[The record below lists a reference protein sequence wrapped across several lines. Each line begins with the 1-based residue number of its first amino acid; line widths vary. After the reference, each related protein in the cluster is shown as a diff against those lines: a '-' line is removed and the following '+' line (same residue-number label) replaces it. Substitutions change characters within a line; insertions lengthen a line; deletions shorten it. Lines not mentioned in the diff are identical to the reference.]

1 MRYPKKSLRG
11 FTKHGKRNCKTT
23 LPGEEVL
30 DCICVSDSNTVLFFR
45 DVFYNPIYNFPM
57 RNNAFVQPNGA
68 YILSRCFILWI
79 FPFRVTPFFPIF
91 HKNKQGTLHL
101 DLLKAHRAQG
111 WTPQLRS
118 RWHRWHRWQGRPRW
132 QTQRRP
138 HKAWGGGAYPTQ
150 EVEHGK
156 AVFSN
161 PERPKKRKCGGVK
174 LFLPNKGTS
183 KELTKQNLKM
193 NLRDYG
199 QKLRCLRVCCF
210 VVKFE

>member
-1 MRYPKKSLRG
+1 MHLC
-11 FTKHGKRNCKTT
+11 NQ
-23 LPGEEVL
+23 
-30 DCICVSDSNTVLFFR
+30 
-45 DVFYNPIYNFPM
+45 VFIEMF
-57 RNNAFVQPNGA
+57 
-68 YILSRCFILWI
+68 YIIWI
-79 FPFRVTPFFPIF
+79 FFT
-91 HKNKQGTLHL
+91 KNKQGTLHL

-132 QTQRRP
+132 QTQRGP

-161 PERPKKRKCGGVK
+161 PERPKKKRKCGGVK
-174 LFLPNKGTS
+174 LFLPKRGTS
-183 KELTKQNLKM
+183 KELTKQKLKM

-210 VVKFE
+210 VVKFEKICCWMIHFQSKHGLFWTKTNVIQFLQVVFVISPWFHFQQLKTWCHIWIQKHSWVRAA